1 MGLDLAYDLIEAF
14 GLERGTI
21 CCSNC
26 RRKIVAQVKKLEN
39 VTCPHCGHPLAYL
52 RLKFD
57 GKRLYIREDG
67 HGRPHTYASAVEA
80 LIKINRAISEHTFDP
95 REYESATVARRLFE
109 NAIDAWIERKEKDE
123 ESDKI
128 APSTLGNYRTYR
140 KLYYLTSKHLVGQ
153 DVREIRLK
161 HLQLFYDDLPGAPH
175 YRKNIMDG
183 LFTFFTWLKRWGEI
197 TDIPT
202 WPEIEEPIGRARRA
216 LTRDEQD
223 EELARIPEE
232 HRDIIEFAMEV
243 GMRPAEACALMTIDI
258 NPSRRA
264 ILVRRTY
271 SEGKLRNKT
280 KNQRREYWL
289 VVSDRA
295 WELIEHNLHS
305 DRPFIFTNPVTGRGY
320 KYKFV
325 YRVWKKHSK
334 LGVDLSEATRHSFV
348 TQLVEDGTPEDQTM
362 HLTRHVDKRSLKPY
376 YHPTDDRTREVL
388 NRRGKPRKVISI
400 EEGKKP

>member
-1 MGLDLAYDLIEAF
+1 MGFDLAYDLIEAF

-26 RRKIVAQVKKLEN
+26 RRKIVAQVKKLDA
-39 VTCPHCGHPLAYL
+39 VTCQYCGHPHAYI
-52 RLKFD
+52 RLKYD
-57 GKRLYIREDG
+57 GRRLYIREDE
-67 HGRPHTYASAVEA
+67 HGRPHTYASAASA
-80 LIKINRAISEHTFDP
+80 LIKVNQQINDHVFDP
-95 REYESATVARRLFE
+95 REYEAATVARRLFE
-109 NAIDAWIERKEKDE
+109 NAIEAWIERKEKDE

-128 APSTLGNYRTYR
+128 APSTLGNYHTYK

-161 HLQLFYDDLPGAPH
+161 HLQLFYDDLTGSSH

-183 LFTFFTWLKRWGEI
+183 LYTFFSWLKRWGEI
-197 TDIPT
+197 SDMPT
-202 WPEIEEPIGRARRA
+202 WPEIEAPIVRARRA
-216 LTRDEQD
+216 PTREEQD

-232 HRDIIEFAMEV
+232 HRDVFEFAMEV
-243 GMRPAEACALMTIDI
+243 GMRPSEACALMTIDT

-295 WELIEHNLHS
+295 WELVERNLKTEN
-305 DRPFIFTNPVTGRGY
+305 PFVFMNPVTGRGY
-320 KYKFV
+320 KYKFI
-325 YRVWKKHSK
+325 YRIWKESTK
-334 LGVDLSEATRHSFV
+334 LGFDLSEATRHAFV
-348 TQLVEDGTPEDQTM
+348 TQLIEDGVPEDTTM

-376 YHPTDDRTREVL
+376 HHPHDDRTRDVL

-400 EEGKKP
+400 EEGKKK